1 MPIYCRQDT
10 LKKNKNEFELML
22 KKEQQKEMAIEI
34 KEFVGK
40 NNVKNVEEKKRDNVK
55 NKKKSKKENRSDK
68 TNA

>member
-1 MPIYCRQDT
+1 
-10 LKKNKNEFELML
+10 
-22 KKEQQKEMAIEI
+22 MAIEI

-40 NNVKNVEEKKRDNVK
+40 NNVKNIEEKKSDNVK

>member
-1 MPIYCRQDT
+1 M
-10 LKKNKNEFELML
+10 LKKNKNKFELML
-22 KKEQQKEMAIEI
+22 KKEQKKEMAIEI

-40 NNVKNVEEKKRDNVK
+40 NNVKNVGEKKTDNVK